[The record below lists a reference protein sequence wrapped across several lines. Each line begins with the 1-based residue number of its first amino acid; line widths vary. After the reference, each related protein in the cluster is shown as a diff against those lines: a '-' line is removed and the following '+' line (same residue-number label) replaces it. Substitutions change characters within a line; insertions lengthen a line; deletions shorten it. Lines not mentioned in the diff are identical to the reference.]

1 MVIENG
7 GKWKKRLIS
16 YTELPSWSHD
26 NDFILSGYRAPG
38 GTVDELKSRNAGTK
52 VISTA
57 TAKAPTSGTRSRK
70 VKKANDTTGEEEI
83 RSIEEHDSFWRCW
96 ESVWFYVHNETVNIH
111 THLWGAIV
119 AIIAVG
125 LHILGEFELIPS
137 WLHPITHHSIFYP
150 QSINPLPPRT
160 TKTTNFWQSLL
171 SRSDTNPA
179 LIGPIAINA
188 LITTP
193 GHESVYPWH
202 DVRARDNTYADW
214 LGYAS
219 YLAGA
224 ITVLTCSATFHALH
238 CHSEKVSK
246 SYNKLDYIGIVAM
259 IVGSFLPMIHYG
271 FHCHPHLQL
280 LYSIMIVSLGSAAAY
295 TVLAQKFSSPAYR
308 PIRTSVFIA
317 LGLSA
322 IFPVTHILAMY
333 GHETVSRT
341 MGLHYLVAGGILYIV
356 GACMYMARIP
366 ERFSPGKFDLFGAS
380 HQIFHILILFAAF
393 CHYISVRR
401 SHVFWHTVEAI
412 DSGSGTATEA
422 VCQAFDILRFSSS
435 TKQ

>member
-1 MVIENG
+1 MAIDNG
-7 GKWKKRLIS
+7 KYEKRLIS
-16 YTELPSWSHD
+16 YSEIPLWSHD
-26 NDFILSGYRAPG
+26 NDFILTGYRAPK
-38 GTVDELKSRNAGTK
+38 GTVDELKSRNAGTEFSAIIGK
-52 VISTA
+52 
-57 TAKAPTSGTRSRK
+57 G
-70 VKKANDTTGEEEI
+70 KANGIRKRKGKNLEDVADKDEI
-83 RSIEEHDSFWRCW
+83 RTIEEHDSFWRCW
-96 ESVWFYVHNETVNIH
+96 ESIWLYMHNETVNIH
-111 THLWGAIV
+111 THLWGAII

-125 LHILGEFELIPS
+125 LHILGDYELIPT
-137 WLHPITHHSIFYP
+137 WLHAITHHSIFYP
-150 QSINPLPPRT
+150 QAIKPLQ
-160 TKTTNFWQSLL
+160 TKTEKVSGFLQSLF
-171 SRSDTNPA
+171 SNSNASPT
-179 LIGPIAINA
+179 LIAPLAINA

-193 GHESVYPWH
+193 GHEALFPWH

-224 ITVLTCSATFHALH
+224 ITVFTCSATFHTLH

-271 FHCHPHLQL
+271 FHCHPNLQL
-280 LYSIMIVSLGSAAAY
+280 LYSVMIVILGGAAAY

-341 MGLHYLVAGGILYIV
+341 MGLHYLVAGGVLYIV

-366 ERFSPGKFDLFGAS
+366 ERFSPGTFDIFGAS

-393 CHYISVRR
+393 CHYISIRR
-401 SHVFWHTVEAI
+401 AHVFWHTVETI
-412 DSGSGTATEA
+412 ESGSGTATEA
-422 VCQAFDILRFSSS
+422 VCQAFEALRFSS

>member
-1 MVIENG
+1 MATSN
-7 GKWKKRLIS
+7 GKWGKRLIS
-16 YTELPSWSHD
+16 YAEIPSWAHD

-38 GTVDELKSRNAGTK
+38 GT
-52 VISTA
+52 
-57 TAKAPTSGTRSRK
+57 
-70 VKKANDTTGEEEI
+70 
-83 RSIEEHDSFWRCW
+83 HDSFWKCW
-96 ESVWFYVHNETVNIH
+96 ESVWLYLHNETVNIH
-111 THLWGAIV
+111 THLWGAIP
-119 AIIAVG
+119 AITA
-125 LHILGEFELIPS
+125 
-137 WLHPITHHSIFYP
+137 
-150 QSINPLPPRT
+150 PL
-160 TKTTNFWQSLL
+160 
-171 SRSDTNPA
+171 A
-179 LIGPIAINA
+179 LNA

-193 GHESVYPWH
+193 GHESLFPWH

-224 ITVLTCSATFHALH
+224 ITVLTCSATFHTLH

-271 FHCHPHLQL
+271 FHCHPNLQL
-280 LYSIMIVSLGSAAAY
+280 LYSVMIVTLGGAAAY

-333 GHETVSRT
+333 GHETVTRT
-341 MGLHYLVAGGILYIV
+341 MGLHYLVAGGALYIV

-366 ERFSPGKFDLFGAS
+366 ERFSPGTFDLFGAS

-393 CHYISVRR
+393 CHYISIRR
-401 SHVFWHTVEAI
+401 AHVFWHTVEAVT
-412 DSGSGTATEA
+412 SGPGTATEA
-422 VCQAFDILRFSSS
+422 VCQAFEILRFST